1 MPQITEWNVHKVISH
16 DTATLRKYCWER
28 SPARGSF
35 GGRALD
41 ASNNL
46 FDFFQN
52 PVPQGSRSFFLL
64 KSDIRFR
71 LFLHLSC
78 VCVCAGG
85 SRRQC
90 LYLSFSD
97 RLKFEVQFFS
107 NTKDH
112 NAAIEVTTVRYRS
125 ESILKAKRKTHKTK
139 RGMQNDSGVLA
150 ETGGGIGGN
159 WS

>member
-1 MPQITEWNVHKVISH
+1 MPQITEWNVYKVISH

-52 PVPQGSRSFFLL
+52 LVPQGSRSFFLL
-64 KSDIRFR
+64 KSDTSFR

-97 RLKFEVQFFS
+97 RLKFEVQFFT
-107 NTKDH
+107 NTLKGSQRCNRGH
-112 NAAIEVTTVRYRS
+112 NCALS
-125 ESILKAKRKTHKTK
+125 ERVDLEGETKNAQNETRNAK
-139 RGMQNDSGVLA
+139 
-150 ETGGGIGGN
+150 
-159 WS
+159 